1 MRKKHVYDLG
11 ADQEVGIPAP
21 KERAAFLKKCTMEG
35 GIVPQGFPVIR
46 GDTRTWV
53 EIRDSGGF
61 IPAFELAGGE
71 TVPEHARRRAEMI
84 MQASAK
90 DFVHYWKY
98 PKDCREKSCAAA
110 YRPLVFGKD
119 GRMAGISAGCDAQG
133 SQKSGY
139 DYEILLPKLY
149 ALEVSDGG
157 IGGKVGLYGDKP
169 SLETSTFIWLHLIVG
184 FDVGE
189 MVSLTEVPVDMMRPL
204 S

>member
-11 ADQEVGIPAP
+11 AEQEAAIPAP
-21 KERAAFLKKCTMEG
+21 EAKAAFLKKCTMEG

-46 GDTRTWV
+46 GDTRTWE

-98 PKDCREKSCAAA
+98 PKECREKRVGGWRGSPPGVMSRGARKAAMTMRSCFLN
-110 YRPLVFGKD
+110 YMPWRFL
-119 GRMAGISAGCDAQG
+119 M
-133 SQKSGY
+133 
-139 DYEILLPKLY
+139 
-149 ALEVSDGG
+149 
-157 IGGKVGLYGDKP
+157 
-169 SLETSTFIWLHLIVG
+169 
-184 FDVGE
+184 GE
-189 MVSLTEVPVDMMRPL
+189 
-204 S
+204 